1 MPITTASSSL
11 RWRNPERHCRAVLL
25 AVALLLFAG
34 AARAQSIVVESAALV
49 PHEAGFALNAEF
61 EVYLTPALKDALN
74 RGVTLPF
81 VVDFEVVRPRRF
93 WFGEGVVAS
102 EHPVTL
108 TYTPLTRQFR
118 ISDEA
123 SFHHADTLDD
133 ALRQLGRVRD
143 AVVATRG
150 DLHKGVEYE
159 AATRMRLDPN
169 RLPAA
174 AQASALTT
182 RDWVIKSDW
191 YRWKV
196 VP

>member
-1 MPITTASSSL
+1 MPITTDSFSHC
-11 RWRNPERHCRAVLL
+11 WRKPDRRGLAGLL
-25 AVALLLFAG
+25 AAALLLVAVP
-34 AARAQSIVVESAALV
+34 ARAQSIVAASAALV
-49 PHEAGFALNAEF
+49 PHESGYALSAEF
-61 EVYLTPALKDALN
+61 EVYLTPALKEALN
-74 RGVTLPF
+74 RGVPLPF
-81 VVDFEVVRPRRF
+81 VVDFEVVRPRAF
-93 WFGEGVVAS
+93 WFGESVVAA
-102 EHPVTL
+102 EYPMTL
-108 TYTPLTRQFR
+108 AYAPLTRQFR
-118 ISDEA
+118 VSNGE
-123 SFHHADTLDD
+123 SYHHADTLDE

-143 AVVATRG
+143 AVVAARG
-150 DLHKGVEYE
+150 DLHRGVEYE

>member
-1 MPITTASSSL
+1 M
-11 RWRNPERHCRAVLL
+11 
-25 AVALLLFAG
+25 AVALLLLVG

-49 PHEAGFALNAEF
+49 SHEAGFALNAEF

-93 WFGEGVVAS
+93 WFGEEVVAS

-108 TYTPLTRQFR
+108 TYAPLTRQFR
-118 ISDEA
+118 ISDGA

-133 ALRQLGRVRD
+133 ALRQLGRMRD
-143 AVVATRG
+143 TVVAARG